1 MLWFKALAKAVV
13 LPPLPLLALIA
24 AGIVLSGRARR
35 AGLSLALTALT
46 ALTAL
51 SMPVVAAMLV
61 RLIDAAPP
69 FDAAKAQGAQAIVV
83 FGGGTRRN
91 APEYGGDTLA
101 ILTLERVRYAARVA
115 RSTGLPV
122 LVSGGSLFGARAE
135 ATLMREC
142 LVDEFG
148 VEVRW
153 SEEASRNTH
162 ENAVL
167 SAAMLRADGVSRVI
181 LVMHSFDMRRARA
194 ELADAGIESIP
205 APTRIPGSTGTLYD
219 WLPSAAGFA
228 AFSSDGPTL
237 AGVTQFSPI
246 SA

>member
-1 MLWFKALAKAVV
+1 MLWFKALAKAIV

-24 AGIVLSGRARR
+24 AGILLSRRARR
-35 AGLSLALTALT
+35 AGISLALTALF

-51 SMPVVAAMLV
+51 SMPIVATMLV
-61 RLIDAAPP
+61 RLIDAWPP

-91 APEYGGDTLA
+91 APEYGGDTLS
-101 ILTLERVRYAARVA
+101 ILSLERVRYAARVA

-135 ATLMREC
+135 AMLMREC
-142 LVDEFG
+142 LGDEFG
-148 VEVRW
+148 IKVRW
-153 SEEASRNTH
+153 SEDASRNTH

-167 SAAMLRADGVSRVI
+167 SAAMLRASGVSRVI

-194 ELADAGIESIP
+194 ELADAGIEAIP
-205 APTRIPGSTGTLYD
+205 AATQIPASTGTLYD
-219 WLPSAAGFA
+219 WMPSASGLQTSYYALYEM
-228 AFSSDGPTL
+228 L
-237 AGVTQFSPI
+237 ANLVR
-246 SA
+246 